1 MAYIPDVTPSRKFVT
16 DYDRANI
23 ARLHAEGL
31 HDLQIAR
38 RLGFSLSTVTKAR
51 HAMGLLVAQS
61 RKTRLYTAEEDAKI
75 LEMRHAGKTYEEI
88 AIALDRTPGGVQK
101 RAAKA
106 GHPVQR
112 LENWREEDAAVL
124 RRMNAEGATDFQ
136 ISLATGRSVKA
147 VQHYRLSNGIAKVPR
162 PDAPIREFSRD
173 VPPPIPR
180 ITTHDTPMRRDLGIQ
195 QRWRRAYPVADL
207 VCEGYTDAEIAQKL
221 GITEDEAHARWED
234 YKALMRPYKVNPTP
248 FVGNHTYR
256 T

>member
-1 MAYIPDVTPSRKFVT
+1 MVYIPDVTPSRKFVT

-61 RKTRLYTAEEDAKI
+61 RKARLYTAEEDAKI
-75 LEMRHAGKTYEEI
+75 IEMRKAGHTYEEI
-88 AIALDRTPGGVQK
+88 AIALDRTLTGVQT

-112 LENWREEDAAVL
+112 LETWREEDAAVL

-147 VQHYRLSNGIAKVPR
+147 VQHYRLNNGIAKVPR
-162 PDAPIREFSRD
+162 PDVPIREFSRE

-180 ITTHDTPMRRDLGIQ
+180 NTTHDIPMRRDIRVSQ
-195 QRWRRAYPVADL
+195 KWRAAYPVADL

-234 YKALMRPYKVNPTP
+234 YKALMRPLKVNPSP